1 MVYTKKKMGRKR
13 KEKKKKRKRK
23 EEKKQKKS
31 FVESIV
37 STSSGQIKLVPFF
50 TFLFL
55 TLNNTFPSLS
65 A

>member
-23 EEKKQKKS
+23 EEKKQKS

-37 STSSGQIKLVPFF
+37 STSSGQIKLFPFF